1 MKLLHS
7 LNFAASDGASMRD
20 GGASSSSARSRGA
33 TDGVDDAGA
42 MLGGRGLK
50 TASDAGRQS
59 LASRGLMRFCNSKEN
74 MFVSRRATTVTR
86 IYGSAHQSRIQRI
99 LLNKF
104 LPRARIGEHNAMVV
118 KILRGNPL
126 PALPR
131 VTRRTT
137 YFQGLKVISAPALE

>member
-59 LASRGLMRFCNSKEN
+59 LALARTDAILQKERN
-74 MFVSRRATTVTR
+74 MFVSRRAKLYCTTD
-86 IYGSAHQSRIQRI
+86 
-99 LLNKF
+99 
-104 LPRARIGEHNAMVV
+104 
-118 KILRGNPL
+118 
-126 PALPR
+126 
-131 VTRRTT
+131 TRRFSGSPLGALGTAVRT
-137 YFQGLKVISAPALE
+137 YLVGRNYP